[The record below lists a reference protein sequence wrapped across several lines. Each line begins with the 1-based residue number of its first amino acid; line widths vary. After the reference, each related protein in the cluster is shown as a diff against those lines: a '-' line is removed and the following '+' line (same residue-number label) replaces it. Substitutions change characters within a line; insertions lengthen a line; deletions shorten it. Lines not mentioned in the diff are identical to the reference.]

1 MATVGWSLYKLAFDV
16 LSVPG
21 PEAALAAIPWAG
33 EQGEQGDSL
42 ALLAEGARL
51 WLPASLG
58 RKCRL
63 GSATA
68 PTPVS
73 YTGLLG
79 SELGNCC
86 QAASTVAEC
95 SLPTPGPRTPSVWA
109 CGSPPGGRRTPPSSP
124 SLRYSSPSRHTPCAS
139 RAAPRSPRPARA
151 TGSWRR
157 PRARLALL

>member
-1 MATVGWSLYKLAFDV
+1 MATVGWGLYKLAFDV

-21 PEAALAAIPWAG
+21 PEAALAAISWAG

-73 YTGLLG
+73 YTAW
-79 SELGNCC
+79 SPRELAR
-86 QAASTVAEC
+86 Q
-95 SLPTPGPRTPSVWA
+95 L
-109 CGSPPGGRRTPPSSP
+109 PPG
-124 SLRYSSPSRHTPCAS
+124 
-139 RAAPRSPRPARA
+139 
-151 TGSWRR
+151 
-157 PRARLALL
+157 RLHSC

>member
-1 MATVGWSLYKLAFDV
+1 MATVGWGLYKLAFDV

-21 PEAALAAIPWAG
+21 PEAALVATLWT
-33 EQGEQGDSL
+33 GEQGDSL

-73 YTGLLG
+73 YAGLLG
-79 SELGNCC
+79 SSLGNCR
-86 QAASTVAEC
+86 QAASTV
-95 SLPTPGPRTPSVWA
+95 G
-109 CGSPPGGRRTPPSSP
+109 
-124 SLRYSSPSRHTPCAS
+124 
-139 RAAPRSPRPARA
+139 
-151 TGSWRR
+151 
-157 PRARLALL
+157 